1 MKIQKGLVKDQGF
14 ADTTCTYGV
23 CDDGNVYYFIENGIL
38 SNENIIASTDLKE
51 AIGHTKEYA
60 FLGLI
65 NKDGN
70 VLIDFNN
77 KNIKV
82 VNDNYLLV
90 EKTKPVSENVIS
102 AMGER
107 SDPLSANKLVTT
119 AANIKDRINAKIGRD
134 GKYLFNNQFSEASI
148 FDINGNQLINDYF
161 SYIAMDDER
170 FYFSKNIIDSEIVEY
185 QFNNFNNSEV
195 TNNVVSNDLDVTS
208 TGVDTDIVNNEF
220 DNNIPDIN
228 NFDNTVDNVN
238 VVSDLGQ
245 VVQNESVD
253 YSNNEQNVN
262 EEVDNNNE
270 GFDDIKD
277 FSYKFEEPD
286 TVIENANNVL
296 KELIK
301 QNKNQKDIIREQDLK
316 IESLEN
322 DNNSLVEQC
331 DKLTEAKD
339 ELDRKVNRYE
349 SIIEKYTRKLNSLSD
364 KIDEQSQTIKDQQKR
379 LDILEPQIAGRAQL
393 GDTLEEAMEVL
404 NAEDMDFDRVY
415 TKNYID

>member
-161 SYIAMDDER
+161 SYIAMDGER

-195 TNNVVSNDLDVTS
+195 INNVVSNDLDVTS

-286 TVIENANNVL
+286 TVIENANNIL

-301 QNKNQKDIIREQDLK
+301 QK
-316 IESLEN
+316 
-322 DNNSLVEQC
+322 
-331 DKLTEAKD
+331 
-339 ELDRKVNRYE
+339 
-349 SIIEKYTRKLNSLSD
+349 
-364 KIDEQSQTIKDQQKR
+364 
-379 LDILEPQIAGRAQL
+379 
-393 GDTLEEAMEVL
+393 
-404 NAEDMDFDRVY
+404 
-415 TKNYID
+415 